1 MNYWL
6 FKSDPDTFS
15 FADLLAAPRRRTGW
29 DGVRNFQARNFLRD
43 AVRVGDGVLFYH
55 ASAEPTGVAGT
66 AKVVRAG
73 YPEKDPTWTMV
84 DIEAVEGFPQVVT
97 RQQLA
102 ADPSLRDMM
111 VLKRGARLSIQPV
124 TASQWRAVLA
134 LGRSPERR

>member
-15 FADLLAAPRRRTGW
+15 FADLLAAPQRRTGW

-124 TASQWRAVLA
+124 TAAQWRAVLA